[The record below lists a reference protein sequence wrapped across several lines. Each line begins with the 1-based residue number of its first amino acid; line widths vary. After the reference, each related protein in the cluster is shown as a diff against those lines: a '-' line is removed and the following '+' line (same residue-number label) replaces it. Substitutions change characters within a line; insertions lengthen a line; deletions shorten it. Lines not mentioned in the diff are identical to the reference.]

1 MIDNLVEE
9 LTKILIKQDL
19 KDKQEGI
26 EIIQLPKINIIKQNI
41 RLLKIIESLNKLK

>member
-1 MIDNLVEE
+1 MIDKVLEE
-9 LTKILIKQDL
+9 LTKLLIKQDL

-41 RLLKIIESLNKLK
+41 RLLKTIKSLKK